1 MLLQWSRS
9 ERKTELYKLNI
20 SAVVKKAKED
30 MLNQEVKGGW
40 SIRESKGAYNKR
52 LQLSVATV
60 KEAGRYSFLNRKTV

>member
-1 MLLQWSRS
+1 MHVERFWSAQEGKEGLLNAS
-9 ERKTELYKLNI
+9 
-20 SAVVKKAKED
+20 
-30 MLNQEVKGGW
+30 QEVKGGW